1 MNETNLTEIFIDVT
15 KNKYCKT
22 INMKNNKVGKKI
34 ITNEDKLNYI
44 KYFISTN
51 LKKINLIQ
59 KIEEFELELSDES
72 EDEIIMDNNLSI
84 E

>member
-1 MNETNLTEIFIDVT
+1 
-15 KNKYCKT
+15 
-22 INMKNNKVGKKI
+22 MKNTKVEKKI

-59 KIEEFELELSDES
+59 KIEEFELELELSEES
-72 EDEIIMDNNLSI
+72 EDEFIDNNLDL

>member
-1 MNETNLTEIFIDVT
+1 
-15 KNKYCKT
+15 
-22 INMKNNKVGKKI
+22 MKNNNNTKVGKKN

-44 KYFISTN
+44 KYFICTN

-59 KIEEFELELSDES
+59 KIEEFELEQEFSEES
-72 EDEIIMDNNLSI
+72 EDEFIMDNNLDL

>member
-1 MNETNLTEIFIDVT
+1 
-15 KNKYCKT
+15 
-22 INMKNNKVGKKI
+22 MKNTKVEKKI

-59 KIEEFELELSDES
+59 KIEEFELELSEES
-72 EDEIIMDNNLSI
+72 DDEIIIDNNLYI